1 MRRLDLVGSAC
12 SSSVF
17 RWMKTFLMVFASC
30 KMKRTT
36 VEIWDVTALKKN
48 QRKSRKGGYLEN
60 LRSWFIVRFGIFGH
74 QVNILRHS
82 VDTFIVSNLGKKY
95 KLVLVIIKHHKDLKI
110 ILKKN

>member
-36 VEIWDVTALKKN
+36 VEIWDVTALKKKIKEN
-48 QRKSRKGGYLEN
+48 QERE
-60 LRSWFIVRFGIFGH
+60 V
-74 QVNILRHS
+74 
-82 VDTFIVSNLGKKY
+82 T
-95 KLVLVIIKHHKDLKI
+95 LKT
-110 ILKKN
+110 